1 MALSA
6 VIEDLHER
14 LEAAG
19 WGQTRPLWGFVLLSL
34 REDGPSPI
42 SEIGRLLGVSKQA
55 AAKVVDGLS
64 EAGLVRRAPQP
75 LDRRATAVT
84 LTERGARFLADAES
98 AYAQIESDWSATIGD
113 AELAALRTGLAAV
126 LRARYGDERPPV
138 RPAL

>member
-34 REDGPSPI
+34 REGPSRI
-42 SEIGRLLGVSKQA
+42 SEVGRLLGVSKQA

-64 EAGLVRRAPQP
+64 EAGLVERATEP
-75 LDRRATAVT
+75 LDRRASAVT

-98 AYAQIESDWSATIGD
+98 AYEQIERDWSATMGD

-138 RPAL
+138 RPVL